1 MGGSAVLLAIS
12 MGLAEPSGAVRG
24 DELQVIGAASATF
37 WLRTYSRW
45 PVRVGG
51 PKTETGRVLASGMA
65 SLKTC
70 GEPENTS
77 ATFPSRSAAHKPEE
91 GAIMFTGTAVD
102 GRVDTN
108 TFLACRVV
116 VMGKLVSVP
125 SLLMV

>member
-1 MGGSAVLLAIS
+1 MTVTVSSPRFNTKNRLRSDDITAYTGQWPTAMGGSAVLLATS

-70 GEPENTS
+70 
-77 ATFPSRSAAHKPEE
+77 
-91 GAIMFTGTAVD
+91 
-102 GRVDTN
+102 
-108 TFLACRVV
+108 
-116 VMGKLVSVP
+116 
-125 SLLMV
+125 